1 MVLGPVVSWFKN
13 LKCNNT
19 QALSP
24 PTSEESWFFMRT
36 GQKFER
42 IDETKEGMSLEAT
55 ATIDADLQQALTD
68 ADTGILKPGLLPK
81 LDAATSSGSKELLSA
96 ITQAAAGLVF
106 WWDM

>member
-1 MVLGPVVSWFKN
+1 
-13 LKCNNT
+13 
-19 QALSP
+19 
-24 PTSEESWFFMRT
+24 MRT